1 MPADHRRV
9 LLAGAGLATAWLLT
23 ACMAWPGLP
32 QPVADPWADALQAC
46 ALGDDT
52 LSLSSGALP
61 ADAVCTRAR
70 VLGQGL
76 HCLGRQL
83 PALPSAQARFTS
95 AGLLEFQHCLQPL
108 ADGLMAGRL
117 GRPLEI
123 DLALRQCVLQLD
135 RAPAGPRPR
144 PPCRTAPWPSFHPS
158 PWSRR
163 WPRQACRWRS
173 ACPGRL
179 AMTSASSSCRQP
191 VRRRCHLWPH
201 RSHQAACRPVQARS
215 PRGGRRGP
223 SDPDH

>member
-95 AGLLEFQHCLQPL
+95 VGLLEFQQCLQPL

-144 PPCRTAPWPSFHPS
+144 PPWWQDRPVAQFPP
-158 PWSRR
+158 
-163 WPRQACRWRS
+163 
-173 ACPGRL
+173 
-179 AMTSASSSCRQP
+179 QP
-191 VRRRCHLWPH
+191 VVPPVAQAGLPLAVSLSWP
-201 RSHQAACRPVQARS
+201 ACDDV
-215 PRGGRRGP
+215 GKLVMP
-223 SDPDH
+223 SDRSSAVPPLAAPVPPSGVPASAGPQPARRPARAQ

>member
-9 LLAGAGLATAWLLT
+9 PLAGAGLASAWLLT

-32 QPVADPWADALQAC
+32 QPVADPWAEALQAC
-46 ALGDDT
+46 ALGDDM
-52 LSLSSGALP
+52 LSLSAGALP
-61 ADAVCTRAR
+61 ADAICTRAL

-95 AGLLEFQHCLQPL
+95 AGLLEFQDCLQPL
-108 ADGLMAGRL
+108 SDGLTAGRL

-144 PPCRTAPWPSFHPS
+144 PPWWQDSPVAQFPPPPVVPAVAQARLPPAASRSWPACDAVARLGMPSARSSAVPPS
-158 PWSRR
+158 PAPVTPGGVPAGAGAPPAPAPSR
-163 WPRQACRWRS
+163 
-173 ACPGRL
+173 
-179 AMTSASSSCRQP
+179 
-191 VRRRCHLWPH
+191 
-201 RSHQAACRPVQARS
+201 
-215 PRGGRRGP
+215 
-223 SDPDH
+223 